1 MQLETEMSN
10 WYSPSARGFF
20 HPEIRGDAFPD
31 AVPVSDERMTELFE
45 GQAQGAQ
52 IVPGEGGAP
61 TLLWPT
67 PPTEAELLA
76 AWRERTF
83 VSAFQAKG
91 ALFNRGLLANRDLL
105 AEAEAAATAAGGLTL
120 LAWQTATEYARLS
133 PAITALAPTI
143 GITDPL
149 DLDELF
155 REAALISA

>member
-1 MQLETEMSN
+1 MF
-10 WYSPSARGFF
+10 YSASTSGFYIPAIHGSAI
-20 HPEIRGDAFPD
+20 PPD
-31 AVPVSDERMTELFE
+31 AVEITAEAHAALIE

-52 IVPGEGGAP
+52 IMPGTGGAP
-61 TLLWPT
+61 VLLWPT

-76 AWRERTF
+76 AWRERTV

-133 PAITALAPTI
+133 PAIVALAPAI
-143 GITDPL
+143 GITDPE
-149 DLDELF
+149 DLDDLF

>member
-1 MQLETEMSN
+1 MTMSLF
-10 WYSPSARGFF
+10 YSPALRGFLLEGL
-20 HPEIRGDAFPD
+20 PGQGIPPD
-31 AVPVSDERMTELFE
+31 AQPVTDEAHAALMA

-76 AWRERTF
+76 AWRERTT
-83 VSAFQAKG
+83 VSAFQAKA
-91 ALFNRGLLANRDLL
+91 ALFNRGLLDAAN
-105 AEAEAAATAAGGLTL
+105 AAATGAGGLTL
-120 LAWQTATEYARLS
+120 LAWQTATEYPRLS
-133 PAITALAPTI
+133 PAIVTLAPVI
-143 GITDPL
+143 GITDPA

>member
-1 MQLETEMSN
+1 MAQF
-10 WYSPSARGFF
+10 YSSSTGGFYAAEV
-20 HPEIRGDAFPD
+20 HGDGIPAD
-31 AVPVSDERMTELFE
+31 AVPVTAERKAELFE
-45 GQAQGAQ
+45 AQSQGAQ

-76 AWRERTF
+76 AWRAATR

-91 ALFNRGLLANRDLL
+91 ALLNRGLLD
-105 AEAEAAATAAGGLTL
+105 EATAAATAAGGLTL

-133 PAITALAPTI
+133 PAIVALAPAI

-155 REAALISA
+155 REAAVISA

>member
-1 MQLETEMSN
+1 MYR
-10 WYSPSARGFF
+10 YSPSSKGFF
-20 HPEIRGDAFPD
+20 IPGLHAVVPDD
-31 AVPVSDERMTELFE
+31 AVQITEVEHTALLD

-52 IVPGEGGAP
+52 IVPGAGGVP

-76 AWRERTF
+76 AWRAATK

-91 ALFNRGLLANRDLL
+91 ALLNRGLLD
-105 AEAEAAATAAGGLTL
+105 EATAAATAAGGLTL

-133 PAITALAPTI
+133 PAIVALAPAI
-143 GITDPL
+143 GITDPE

-155 REAALISA
+155 REAAVISA